1 MAKRKKLRF
10 GKQARFDHAGLVGK
24 VKLAIETD
32 DQFHLQIYSTLFHKV
47 PSVCQELLR
56 REGITEERLVC
67 LVKDKTKI
75 DGLRLRMPHIF
86 ADVASG
92 T

>member
-32 DQFHLQIYSTLFHKV
+32 DQFHLQIYSTTFHRL
-47 PSVCQELLR
+47 PRVCQELLR

-67 LVKDKTKI
+67 LVKDKSKI
-75 DGLRLRMPHIF
+75 DGLKLRMPHIF
-86 ADVASG
+86 AESANG

>member
-10 GKQARFDHAGLVGK
+10 AKQARFDHAGLVGK

-47 PSVCQELLR
+47 PRVCQELLR

-67 LVKDKTKI
+67 LVKDKSKI
-75 DGLRLRMPHIF
+75 DGLKLRMPHIF
-86 ADVASG
+86 AESANG